1 MCPVSRWRS
10 RSLQVGYSKVMFHPD
25 FIQAGTGESVHCG
38 NFALIFLY
46 RPSAYWASVTLNWD
60 SAIPPSNNQITFG
73 DASKFNLECQTYI
86 RFHQKYWDWELHALF
101 YWQSLDSKS
110 KCMLWWLR
118 TTFSNYTFRIWCSVW
133 NQKFWQGR
141 MNWRQSKCIYENKL
155 CVCLDLGKYPRK
167 VNS

>member
-73 DASKFNLECQTYI
+73 DASKFNLCMSNIYQIPPKILRLGITCFVLLAKP
-86 RFHQKYWDWELHALF
+86 RFQVQMHAMVTQDHFFKLHLQDLMFCMESKVLARAHELAAI
-101 YWQSLDSKS
+101 Q
-110 KCMLWWLR
+110 
-118 TTFSNYTFRIWCSVW
+118 
-133 NQKFWQGR
+133 
-141 MNWRQSKCIYENKL
+141 
-155 CVCLDLGKYPRK
+155 VCLWE
-167 VNS
+167 